1 MYATAGSD
9 RSTRAYSIDEV
20 VRGFWD
26 SPSSPTEVLNK
37 KHWADFELHGDP
49 FPAPSCGLCVL
60 GNLQASSREDSPGG
74 RPMPSTLDRCQ
85 KHHKHRNNV
94 WGNCRSTRTLILRSS
109 ESFEGTG
116 RWFLDHERYNQWLA
130 QPSSFLWL
138 CGSPGAG
145 KSVLMS
151 TVIRD
156 LEKTRRAEE
165 LVVYYFANGNYRGVS
180 TAKAILC
187 SMLGQLLFR
196 KPVQNSFAEVLPLL
210 NDVIAAGSSLSVTSI
225 AWLFSKIRHKLRS
238 HETLYLLLDGLDEV
252 IDNPSERELVLEL
265 IDQASRHDP
274 NHQIKCFISS
284 RSTFFGT
291 SLPKGALRVDLDS
304 HPLTRNDMSLY
315 VQDSLHKFV
324 FAYPSRDIKDLE
336 ERVLNLAS
344 GSFLLLHLILQQAG
358 SGGSNSRAGFKDLL
372 VRLSD
377 FSEIE
382 LGRIYDGML
391 AGIENGNKEAA
402 LSMLRWVTFAA
413 RPLELHELLV
423 LYKQT
428 GVETKEEDIS
438 TISAGLLIN
447 SGNQIRFAHFSV
459 REYLESHLSET
470 WEALSDEA
478 NEKIAHTCLKLIPT
492 QDLLQ
497 SLGLTSEKCA
507 STERTTNLDFVP
519 YARIHWMFH
528 YKRAERRSRYLAG
541 LLHNTLEN
549 SLKISRK
556 HGLGLGMDNTTKITF
571 ERFSGAENL
580 QLDTEQHNFESP
592 NVVNIA
598 LAVSA
603 EFGFSKLAELELDMG
618 ADPNVLSGPEQ
629 QTPLCLAAKW
639 GHLEVVKL
647 LLHRG
652 ADPSIASWSGL
663 TPVAYAMANG
673 HYEIRQFLVSH
684 PAKGL
689 WRSNTYEE
697 WSGDQNATQA
707 MLLTASLSPSCTCS
721 DYWVNYEVSRKRE
734 TKWARRILMH
744 LKLRAVPEICE
755 NTGKS
760 LPPIMVSGETISE
773 SELQLSLNSMSLENS
788 RSVSI
793 VVRWYP
799 GVPMY
804 RVLKSVSKRGIDD
817 VRKLLLAVG
826 NDKDRLDMVISVS
839 KLLAKST
846 L

>member
-9 RSTRAYSIDEV
+9 CSTRAYSIDEV

-26 SPSSPTEVLNK
+26 IFQSSSPSSPTEVLSK
-37 KHWADFELHGDP
+37 KHWTDFELHGDP

-60 GNLQASSREDSPGG
+60 GNLQASSREDCPGG
-74 RPMPSTLDRCQ
+74 RPIPSTPDRCQ
-85 KHHKHRNNV
+85 KHHKHPNSV
-94 WGNCRSTRTLILRSS
+94 WGNCRSTRTLISRSS

-116 RWFLDHERYNQWLA
+116 RWFLDHERYNQWLT
-130 QPSSFLWL
+130 QPGSFLWL
-138 CGSPGAG
+138 CGRPGAG

-156 LEKTRRAEE
+156 LEKTRRAGE
-165 LVVYYFANGNYRGVS
+165 LVVYYFANGYYRGVS

-196 KPVQNSFAEVLPLL
+196 KPVRNSFAEVLPLL
-210 NDVIAAGSSLSVTSI
+210 NDVIAAGSSLSLTSI

-252 IDNPSERELVLEL
+252 SDSPSERELVLEL

-284 RSTFFGT
+284 RSTFFGAR
-291 SLPKGALRVDLDS
+291 LPKGALRVDLDS

-315 VQDSLHKFV
+315 VQDSLHKLV
-324 FAYPSRDIKDLE
+324 FTHPSRDIKDLE
-336 ERVLNLAS
+336 ERVLNSAS
-344 GSFLLLHLILQQAG
+344 GSFLLLRLILQQAG
-358 SGGSNSRAGFKDLL
+358 PGASNSRADFKDLL

-377 FSEIE
+377 FSDIE
-382 LGRIYDGML
+382 LGGIYGGML
-391 AGIENGNKEAA
+391 AGIENSNKEAA

-413 RPLELHELLV
+413 RPLELHELLA

-428 GVETKEEDIS
+428 GVEIKEEDIS

-447 SGNQIRFAHFSV
+447 SGNQIRFAHLSV
-459 REYLESHLSET
+459 REYFESHLSER

-478 NEKIAHTCLKLIPT
+478 NEMIAHTCLKLIPT

-497 SLGLTSEKCA
+497 SLGLASEKYA
-507 STERTTNLDFVP
+507 STESTTTLDFVP

-528 YKRAERRSRYLAG
+528 YKRAERRSTYLAG
-541 LLHNTLEN
+541 LLHDTLEN

-556 HGLGLGMDNTTKITF
+556 HGLGPGMENSTKSAF
-571 ERFSGAENL
+571 EKFSGAENL
-580 QLDTEQHNFESP
+580 QLDFEQHNFESP

-618 ADPNVLSGPEQ
+618 ADPNVSSGPGQ

-652 ADPSIASWSGL
+652 ADPFMASWSGL

-673 HYEIRQFLVSH
+673 HYEIRQLLVSH

-689 WRSNTYEE
+689 WRSNVYEE

-707 MLLTASLSPSCTCS
+707 MWLTTSLSPSCTSCS
-721 DYWVNYEVSRKRE
+721 DYWINYEVSRKTGNKMGKKDTDAFKAPRG
-734 TKWARRILMH
+734 ARNL
-744 LKLRAVPEICE
+744 
-755 NTGKS
+755 
-760 LPPIMVSGETISE
+760 
-773 SELQLSLNSMSLENS
+773 
-788 RSVSI
+788 
-793 VVRWYP
+793 
-799 GVPMY
+799 
-804 RVLKSVSKRGIDD
+804 
-817 VRKLLLAVG
+817 
-826 NDKDRLDMVISVS
+826 
-839 KLLAKST
+839 
-846 L
+846 